1 MGRFRLTG
9 LPGDIL
15 PPVLALVALL
25 LLWEGMVAAF
35 SIPRFV
41 LPAPSFI
48 YQSGTSIA
56 SEIWIGHV
64 TATLRVV
71 LTGFSISV
79 LIAIPL
85 AMLFVALPFVSRAIY
100 PLVVVVQC
108 MPVISVAPIIIVVFG
123 TSETSRVIITALI
136 AFFPIIVAAVGG
148 MLSTPAEMIE
158 LSRSLRARRYREVL
172 GVRFPHALP
181 QIFGALKISITL
193 SVIGATVAEF
203 VAADAG
209 LGYMIM
215 LNTSF
220 LRMGHAFAALA
231 VLIALSL
238 LLFWIV
244 VLLERRVLY
253 WVPGR

>member
-1 MGRFRLTG
+1 MRRFRMAG
-9 LPGDIL
+9 LSGDIL
-15 PPVLALVALL
+15 PPVLALLVLL
-25 LLWEGMVAAF
+25 GLWEGAVAAF

-48 YQSGTSIA
+48 YQSGSSIA
-56 SEIWIGHV
+56 SEIWVGHI

-71 LTGFSISV
+71 LTGFTISV

-85 AMLFVALPFVSRAIY
+85 AMFFVALPFVSRAIY
-100 PLVVVVQC
+100 PLVVIVQC

-123 TSETSRVIITALI
+123 TSETSRIIITTLI

-148 MLSTPAEMIE
+148 MLSTPFEMIE
-158 LSRSLRARRYREVL
+158 LSRSLRARKYREVL

-220 LRMGHAFAALA
+220 LRMGHAYAALG

-238 LLFWIV
+238 ILFWIV
-244 VLLERRVLY
+244 ILVERRALY
-253 WVPGR
+253 WAPGR